1 MAPLVFIESSE
12 KLMLF
17 AGCDTRNR
25 STGKIAW
32 ETAQVCIK
40 LHKLGL

>member
-1 MAPLVFIESSE
+1 MAPLVFIELLE

-17 AGCDTRNR
+17 AGCGTGNR

-32 ETAQVCIK
+32 ETAQV
-40 LHKLGL
+40 LY